1 MPALT
6 AARHI
11 SITGQFV
18 TFDRYPQ
25 TGWVATGWQ
34 QGLPVIRR
42 PVSEAELAAILDRVD
57 PSLVLM
63 TV

>member
-6 AARHI
+6 TARHI

-18 TFDRYPQ
+18 TFDRYP

-34 QGLPVIRR
+34 QGLPVARR
-42 PVSEAELAAILDRVD
+42 PIDTSALAAILDRVD
-57 PSLVLM
+57 PSFVTM

>member
-11 SITGQFV
+11 SIAGERV
-18 TFDRYPQ
+18 TFDRYA
-25 TGWVATGWQ
+25 TGWVATGWE
-34 QGLPVIRR
+34 QGLPVARR
-42 PVSEAELAAILDRVD
+42 PIAADALAAILDRFD
-57 PSLVLM
+57 PSLILM

>member
-6 AARHI
+6 AARHV

-18 TFDRYPQ
+18 TFDRYA

-34 QGLPVIRR
+34 QGLPVARR
-42 PVSEAELAAILDRVD
+42 PIAVDAIASILDRFD
-57 PSLVLM
+57 PSLVTM

>member
-18 TFDRYPQ
+18 TFDRYA

-34 QGLPVIRR
+34 QGLPVARR
-42 PVSEAELAAILDRVD
+42 PIASDALAEILNRFD
-57 PSLVLM
+57 PSLITM

>member
-1 MPALT
+1 MPTLT

-34 QGLPVIRR
+34 QGLPVARR
-42 PVSEAELAAILDRVD
+42 PIAADALAAILDRFD
-57 PSLVLM
+57 PSMVLM

>member
-18 TFDRYPQ
+18 TFDRYA

-34 QGLPVIRR
+34 QGLPVARR
-42 PVSEAELAAILDRVD
+42 PIAADALAEILNRFD
-57 PSLVLM
+57 PALILM